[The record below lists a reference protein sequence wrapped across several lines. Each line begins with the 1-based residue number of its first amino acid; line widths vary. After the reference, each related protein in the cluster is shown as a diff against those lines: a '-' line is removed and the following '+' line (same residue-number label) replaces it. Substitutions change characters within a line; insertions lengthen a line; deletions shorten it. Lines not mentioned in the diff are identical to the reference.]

1 MYNFLLVLMQKD
13 RYIREQKQQKKLKH
27 IKKIKVWENKK
38 VIKEVEIEY

>member
-1 MYNFLLVLMQKD
+1 MYNFLLILMQKD
-13 RYIREQKQQKKLKH
+13 RDKQKEKLKH